1 MRRHNELTRLGIA
14 VTHYPPTMITRR
26 SSVFVAEVRQ
36 WLCARATELGFA
48 LPPGR
53 GPLRP
58 PRGEPPPP
66 FVVGT

>member
-1 MRRHNELTRLGIA
+1 
-14 VTHYPPTMITRR
+14 VITGR
-26 SSVFVAEVRQ
+26 SGAFVAEVRQ
-36 WLCARATELGFA
+36 WLDARAAELGVA

-58 PRGEPPPP
+58 SPGESPPP